1 MSVLIP
7 CVGGIVINPAGF
19 LLVVQRKNEPARGL
33 WSLPGG
39 RVETGESAASAV
51 VREVTEET
59 GIVAPVLREVGS
71 VRRAA
76 PGGGMYD
83 IRDFLMLDVAGIAP
97 LAADDALDA
106 RYVTPA
112 QLRDLP
118 TSPGLIEALTEWGIM
133 SADEDTFHS

>member
-1 MSVLIP
+1 MSELIP

-39 RVETGESAASAV
+39 RVEPGETAEAAV
-51 VREVTEET
+51 VREVAEET
-59 GIVAPVLREVGS
+59 GIVALVNREVGT
-71 VRRAA
+71 VQRAA
-76 PGGGMYD
+76 PGGGIYD
-83 IRDFLMLDVAGIAP
+83 IRDFLMFDDSERQP
-97 LAADDALDA
+97 LAADDALDV

-133 SADEDTFHS
+133 SSGADTFRP

>member
-1 MSVLIP
+1 MSELIP
-7 CVGGIVINPAGF
+7 CVGGVVINPAGF

-39 RVETGESAASAV
+39 RVEPGETAAAAA
-51 VREVTEET
+51 VREVAEET
-59 GIVAPVLREVGS
+59 GIVAQVLREVGT
-71 VRRAA
+71 VQRTA
-76 PGGGMYD
+76 PSGGIYD
-83 IRDFLMLDVAGIAP
+83 IRDFLMVDDSEKQP

-133 SADEDTFHS
+133 TSGADTFHP

>member
-1 MSVLIP
+1 MSELIP
-7 CVGGIVINPAGF
+7 CVGGVVINPAGF
-19 LLVVQRKNEPARGL
+19 LLVVQRKNEPARGM

-39 RVETGESAASAV
+39 RVEQGETAEVAV

-59 GIVAPVLREVGS
+59 GIFAQVLREVGT
-71 VRRAA
+71 VQRAA
-76 PGGGMYD
+76 PGGGIYD
-83 IRDFLMLDVAGIAP
+83 IRDFLMVDDSETQP

-118 TSPGLIEALTEWGIM
+118 TSPGLIEALTEWGIV
-133 SADEDTFHS
+133 SSGADTFRP

>member
-1 MSVLIP
+1 MSELIP
-7 CVGGIVINPAGF
+7 CVGGVVINPAGF

-39 RVETGESAASAV
+39 RVEPGETAAAAA
-51 VREVTEET
+51 VREVAEET
-59 GIVAPVLREVGS
+59 GIVAQVLREVGT
-71 VRRAA
+71 VQRTA
-76 PGGGMYD
+76 PSGGIYD
-83 IRDFLMLDVAGIAP
+83 IRDFLMVDDSKKQP

-133 SADEDTFHS
+133 TSGADTFHP

>member
-19 LLVVQRKNEPARGL
+19 LLVVQRRNEPARGL

-39 RVETGESAASAV
+39 RVETGESATSAV
-51 VREVTEET
+51 VREVAEET

-76 PGGGMYD
+76 PGGGIYD
-83 IRDFLMLDVAGIAP
+83 IRDFLMLDRSDIQP
-97 LAADDALDA
+97 RAADDALDA